1 MPNTYTQI
9 HIQVV
14 FAVHN
19 RQSLIQESWKNELFS
34 YITGI
39 IQNHGHK
46 LLQINGVQDHI
57 HILFGMRPTESLSEL
72 MKAVK
77 HDSSKWINQQGFVRG
92 RFSWQSGY
100 GAFSYGKSQ
109 TPAVVKYIKNQE
121 LHHRKKQFREEYIEF
136 LKAFEIDY
144 NEAYIFNDVT

>member
-14 FAVHN
+14 FAVEN

-57 HILFGMRPTESLSEL
+57 HILFGLRPTESLSEL

-77 HDSSKWINQQGFVRG
+77 QDSSKWINQQGFVRG

-109 TPAVVKYIKNQE
+109 IPAVVK
-121 LHHRKKQFREEYIEF
+121 
-136 LKAFEIDY
+136 
-144 NEAYIFNDVT
+144 